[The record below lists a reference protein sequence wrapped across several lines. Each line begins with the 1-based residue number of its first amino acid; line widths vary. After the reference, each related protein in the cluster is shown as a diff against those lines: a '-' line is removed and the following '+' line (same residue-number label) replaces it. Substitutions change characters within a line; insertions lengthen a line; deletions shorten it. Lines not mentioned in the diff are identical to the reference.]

1 MSTLYLT
8 SPLGQQQCGICE
20 SFLTRDPPYIN
31 HLDANHGPV
40 HAHELVQRLA
50 VNYIC
55 PIIGCGV
62 PIESINGVYGT
73 EMLARAALKAAQ
85 VMEQR
90 KTSLGNAAI
99 AGGAA
104 LSALGMGA
112 MTVSLASK
120 AIHAMLGGQPMI
132 AIAAMIC
139 SLLAGATGSGMVG
152 FSGNDV
158 IRREVYGE
166 RTPVR
171 SFYTAALSGI
181 CLLVTVKETSTA
193 ATALVL
199 LGTAATA
206 MAYLGIQLADLY
218 LSDRVTRGSI
228 YAGVFGGI
236 IGGTIAIASD
246 LSPLSIFSI
255 TALAASA
262 IAGAWSQMRMG
273 RA

>member
-50 VNYIC
+50 VNSIC

-62 PIESINGVYGT
+62 PIESSNGIYGT
-73 EMLARAALKAAQ
+73 EMMARAALRAAL

-112 MTVSLASK
+112 MTVALASK
-120 AIHAMLGGQPMI
+120 AIPAMLGGQPVI
-132 AIAAMIC
+132 AIADSII
-139 SLLAGATGSGMVG
+139 SLLGGAAGSMMVG
-152 FSGNDV
+152 LSVNDV
-158 IRREVYGE
+158 MRREVYGE
-166 RTPVR
+166 RTPVS
-171 SFYTAALSGI
+171 SFSIAALSGI
-181 CLLVTVKETSTA
+181 CLLLTVKETSTA
-193 ATALVL
+193 AAALV

-206 MAYLGIQLADLY
+206 MAYLGLQLTNLHI
-218 LSDRVTRGSI
+218 SDRVTIGSI

-246 LSPLSIFSI
+246 LSPLSILSI
-255 TALAASA
+255 SALAASA